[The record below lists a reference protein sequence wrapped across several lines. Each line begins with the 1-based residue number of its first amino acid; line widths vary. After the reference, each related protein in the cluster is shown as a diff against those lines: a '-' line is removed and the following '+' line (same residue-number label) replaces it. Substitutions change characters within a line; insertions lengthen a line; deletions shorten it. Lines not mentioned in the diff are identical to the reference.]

1 MSDEEEMVAVRLS
14 GGGYEEDAFFSEDPM
29 YAPLDYL
36 VPRSQVERWKAACA
50 AYEAMQ
56 YEIGQAMD
64 EQRERVRAL
73 VAERPKSQ
81 LGSWVEKLYQPAM
94 EAALQ
99 MQPLRRREARDE
111 DDTPWLVTGSKIERW
126 EEEQGL

>member
-36 VPRSQVERWKAACA
+36 VPRSQVERWEAAQA

-56 YEIGQAMD
+56 SEIERVMD

-73 VAERPKSQ
+73 RAERPQSPMGGILQ
-81 LGSWVEKLYQPAM
+81 QTYERRLIETLLTQVSLRGPNYQEP
-94 EAALQ
+94 
-99 MQPLRRREARDE
+99 R
-111 DDTPWLVTGSKIERW
+111 
-126 EEEQGL
+126 